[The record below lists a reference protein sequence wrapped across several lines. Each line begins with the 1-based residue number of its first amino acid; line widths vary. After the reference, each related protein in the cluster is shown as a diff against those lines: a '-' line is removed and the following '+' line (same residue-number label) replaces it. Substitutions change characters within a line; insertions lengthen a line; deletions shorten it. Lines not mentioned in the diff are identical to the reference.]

1 MRVTN
6 VPEPAGRHD
15 PVHDA
20 PRRLLEELERRLA
33 AEDIRA
39 LRGKRPETVG
49 RTMSPAVPRDPQLDD
64 AGYDSP
70 LEPVDTDA
78 MGDPRTLTRALGR
91 RLTLFGVAGRLVAA
105 IGVSAIIAQLFV
117 IMMPAARRPDSTQM
131 FTAAVRSLPQRH
143 QGEYAAK
150 PALAGFQS
158 LLASGDT
165 PPAAERAQAEK
176 QSDGDLQRFLRWR
189 RKADPHEAA
198 P

>member
-15 PVHDA
+15 PMHDA

-33 AEDIRA
+33 AEDMRA

-49 RTMSPAVPRDPQLDD
+49 RTISPAVPLDAQPDD
-64 AGYDSP
+64 AVYDSP
-70 LEPVDTDA
+70 LQPLDSDA
-78 MGDPRTLTRALGR
+78 MGDPRILARELGR
-91 RLTLFGVAGRLVAA
+91 RRTLFGVVGRLVAA
-105 IGVSAIIAQLFV
+105 IGVSAVIAQLFV
-117 IMMPAARRPDSTQM
+117 IMMPAARQPDSAQM
-131 FTAAVRSLPQRH
+131 FAAAVRSLPQRH

-150 PALAGFQS
+150 PALAGFQA

-165 PPAAERAQAEK
+165 PPAAERAQPEK
-176 QSDGDLQRFLRWR
+176 QSDDVLQRFLRWR
-189 RKADPHEAA
+189 HKANPNEAA